1 MRYLAHDCSHDLLGS
16 TTTHHFISHQ
26 LQGDHIIKVA
36 NKVPLK
42 QRHIQKHATE
52 FRKMMENGEMHV
64 HEVIQ
69 RFLSNDD
76 CSTIISSNSHTS
88 SKVLRFIKLK
98 RVKNVT
104 VQDFSPKLVPIAF
117 EAKLAV
123 MISDALTPEECE
135 ELMRRGKDTG
145 YEEVL
150 IRKDGMKST
159 QHIAKCHR
167 ANVKDYDLAD
177 ELFQRVMGELHEVK
191 YARWVLLEALISNA
205 PITFPS
211 SCTYRCT

>member
-1 MRYLAHDCSHDLLGS
+1 MKA
-16 TTTHHFISHQ
+16 
-26 LQGDHIIKVA
+26 A

-42 QRHIQKHATE
+42 QRHIQKHATD
-52 FRKMMENGEMHV
+52 FRKMMESGEMQV

-76 CSTIISSNSHTS
+76 CSTIVSGNSHSS

-98 RVKNVT
+98 RVKNTT
-104 VQDFSPKLVPIAF
+104 VQDFSPKIVPIAF
-117 EAKLAV
+117 EAKLCV
-123 MISDALTPEECE
+123 LISDALTPEECE
-135 ELMRRGKDTG
+135 ELLRRGKETG

-167 ANVKDYDLAD
+167 AELKDFELAD
-177 ELFQRVMGELHEVK
+177 ELFQRIMGE
-191 YARWVLLEALISNA
+191 
-205 PITFPS
+205 
-211 SCTYRCT
+211 